1 MIKPQNIVEDV
12 LIASGL
18 TISLMDIQQILSI
31 ILLVF
36 NVVWILVKCGV
47 KIYDHMKEKN
57 VHAVVDDIEQTK
69 NELEKISNDVK
80 DSKDK
85 Q

>member
-1 MIKPQNIVEDV
+1 MIKAQNIIEDV
-12 LIASGL
+12 LIATGV
-18 TISLMDIQQILSI
+18 TISLLDIQQILSI

-36 NVVWILVKCGV
+36 NVVWILVKFGV
-47 KIYDHMKEKN
+47 KIYEHIKQKN
-57 VHAVVDDIEQTK
+57 INAVVDDIKETK
-69 NELEKISNDVK
+69 DELEQLSNNVK

>member
-1 MIKPQNIVEDV
+1 MKTQNIIEDV
-12 LIASGL
+12 LIGTGI
-18 TISLMDIQQILSI
+18 TISLLDIQQILSI

-36 NVVWILVKCGV
+36 NVLWILVKFGV
-47 KIYDHMKEKN
+47 KIYEHIKNKN
-57 VHAVVDDIEQTK
+57 VDGVVQTIEETK
-69 NELEKISNDVK
+69 NELEQLSDDVK

>member
-1 MIKPQNIVEDV
+1 MKTQNIIEDV
-12 LIASGL
+12 LIATGL
-18 TISLMDIQQILSI
+18 TISLVDIQQILSI

-47 KIYDHMKEKN
+47 RIYEHIKN
-57 VHAVVDDIEQTK
+57 KKVHAVVDELEQTK
-69 NELEKISNDVK
+69 NELEELSKDVK
-80 DSKDK
+80 DSNDK

>member
-1 MIKPQNIVEDV
+1 MKTQNIIEDV
-12 LIASGL
+12 LIATGL
-18 TISLMDIQQILSI
+18 TISLVDIQQILSI

-47 KIYDHMKEKN
+47 RIYEHIKNKN
-57 VHAVVDDIEQTK
+57 VHGVVDELEQTK
-69 NELEKISNDVK
+69 NELEKLSDDVK

>member
-1 MIKPQNIVEDV
+1 MKTQNIIEDV
-12 LIASGL
+12 LIATGL
-18 TISLMDIQQILSI
+18 TISLVDIQQILSI

-47 KIYDHMKEKN
+47 RIYEHIKNKN
-57 VHAVVDDIEQTK
+57 VHAVVDELEQTK
-69 NELEKISNDVK
+69 NELEELSKDVK
-80 DSKDK
+80 DSNDK

>member
-1 MIKPQNIVEDV
+1 MIKAQNIIEDV
-12 LIASGL
+12 SIGTGI
-18 TISLMDIQQILSI
+18 TISLLDIQQILSI

-36 NVVWILVKCGV
+36 NVLWILVKFGV
-47 KIYDHMKEKN
+47 KIYEHIKNKN
-57 VHAVVDDIEQTK
+57 VDGVVQTIEETK
-69 NELEKISNDVK
+69 NELEQLSDDVK

>member
-1 MIKPQNIVEDV
+1 MMKPQNIIEDV

-36 NVVWILVKCGV
+36 NVIWILIKCGV
-47 KIYDHMKEKN
+47 KVYEHIKEKN
-57 VHAVVDDIEQTK
+57 IHAVVDDIEQTK
-69 NELEKISNDVK
+69 DELEKLSNDVK

>member
-1 MIKPQNIVEDV
+1 MIKPQNIIEDV

-18 TISLMDIQQILSI
+18 TISLMDVQQILSV

-36 NVVWILVKCGV
+36 NVIWILVKCGV
-47 KIYDHMKEKN
+47 KVYEHIKEKN
-57 VHAVVDDIEQTK
+57 IHAVVDDIEQTK
-69 NELEKISNDVK
+69 DELEKLSNDVK